1 MFFGYEVDLTNASGD
16 GGLMLIVCRELRGG
30 DCRFWIHGHLELVFS
45 QKGLHGRGTFSAE
58 LFSLFHACDKAKRDI
73 SSNRNL
79 GIMTSSMHLSS
90 DRPKIRTNHN
100 AWVIQ
105 LII

>member
-30 DCRFWIHGHLELVFS
+30 DCRFWIPGHLELVFS
-45 QKGLHGRGTFSAE
+45 QKGLHGRGPFSAE